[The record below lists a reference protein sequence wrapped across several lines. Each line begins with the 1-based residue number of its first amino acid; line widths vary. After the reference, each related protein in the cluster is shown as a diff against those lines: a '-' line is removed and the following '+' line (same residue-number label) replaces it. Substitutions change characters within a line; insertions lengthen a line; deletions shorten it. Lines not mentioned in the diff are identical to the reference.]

1 LAEGGAVVSLLDAFG
16 LYWRDFKWFIVLLV
30 AVWLVFMGYHYR
42 DLSCKRD
49 AAERESAALK
59 AERAQVEYWQK
70 QAFDKDEALRK
81 ALSAPKAAPKIEKV
95 IRANPSRCVVPAP
108 VADGLR
114 DAIREG
120 NAAISK

>member
-1 LAEGGAVVSLLDAFG
+1 
-16 LYWRDFKWFIVLLV
+16 
-30 AVWLVFMGYHYR
+30 MGYHYR

-59 AERAQVEYWQK
+59 AERAQAEYWQK

-95 IRANPSRCVVPAP
+95 IRANPSGCRVPAP
-108 VADGLR
+108 VIDSLR
-114 DAIREG
+114 EAIREANKASG
-120 NAAISK
+120 SG

>member
-1 LAEGGAVVSLLDAFG
+1 MRIPYVREAGAVLALAAFFA
-16 LYWRDFKWFIVLLV
+16 YTAW
-30 AVWLVFMGYHYR
+30 MYHLGGTQAR
-42 DLSCKRD
+42 KDC
-49 AAERESAALK
+49 AERENAQLK

-81 ALSAPKAAPKIEKV
+81 ALSVPKAAPKIDKV

-114 DAIREG
+114 DAIRAG
-120 NAAISK
+120 NAAISR

>member
-1 LAEGGAVVSLLDAFG
+1 VSLLTEAVP
-16 LYWRDFKWFIVLLV
+16 YWRSCKWFLALLV

-95 IRANPSRCVVPAP
+95 IRANPSRCFVPAP
-108 VADGLR
+108 VAHELR
-114 DAIREG
+114 DAIRAG
-120 NAAISK
+120 NAAISR